1 MLGSTSKR
9 SFGMPRPTDKLRTDH
24 SVVARAL
31 DVLEAIANHIRI
43 GGDFPV
49 QDCAMV
55 LRFLREFLLPVHFR
69 KENEMVWPAVAM
81 RGEERSAA
89 VVGDLLRLQ
98 DEVVELVH
106 TLVLFWEPAGELT
119 AAERSGFAA
128 TAAALVARLRHMQHL
143 EERDLFSM
151 CDAAVPADD
160 QLEWLANFAQLDGER
175 CPLATWETRIAVL
188 AKDWLG

>member
-24 SVVARAL
+24 SVLARAL
-31 DVLEAIANHIRI
+31 DVLEAIAAHVRI
-43 GGDFPV
+43 GGAFPI

-55 LRFLREFLLPVHFR
+55 LRFLREFLLPIHFR

-89 VVGDLLRLQ
+89 LVGDLLRLQ
-98 DEVVELVH
+98 DEVTELVH

-119 AAERSGFAA
+119 AAERSGFVA
-128 TAAALVARLRHMQHL
+128 TATALVARLRHMQQL
-143 EERDLFSM
+143 EERELFSM

-160 QLEWLANFAQLDGER
+160 QLEWLATFAQLDGER
-175 CPLATWETRIAVL
+175 CPLAEWDTRIASL
-188 AKDWLG
+188 ARDWL